1 MPLERLLRLAGHR
14 RRSCPA
20 WWPYHSELPMW
31 EVRIGADGRYDATL
45 AGAGA
50 RLSVH
55 GGDPGELRDHIRQTV
70 LTALL

>member
-1 MPLERLLRLAGHR
+1 
-14 RRSCPA
+14 
-20 WWPYHSELPMW
+20 MW